1 MTKKEREIIGKQ
13 ISAII
18 KKYRDDW
25 QELKEQISS
34 YGYQSDYPAQ
44 YEFSKPIKYLIDGLD
59 EEKKQILID
68 EWKSKKDR
76 MQFDSDLKYLEQY
89 KAYIMEIIVS
99 RASKATYW
107 M

>member
-18 KKYRDDW
+18 KKYRDEW
-25 QELKEQISS
+25 QVLKQQISD
-34 YGYQSDYPAQ
+34 YRYQSDYPAQ
-44 YEFSKPIKYLIDGLD
+44 YEFVEPIKYLIDSLD
-59 EEKKQILID
+59 GEKQQMLID

-76 MQFDSDLKYLEQY
+76 MQFDSDERYLEQY
-89 KAYIMEIIVS
+89 KAYIMEIIVA